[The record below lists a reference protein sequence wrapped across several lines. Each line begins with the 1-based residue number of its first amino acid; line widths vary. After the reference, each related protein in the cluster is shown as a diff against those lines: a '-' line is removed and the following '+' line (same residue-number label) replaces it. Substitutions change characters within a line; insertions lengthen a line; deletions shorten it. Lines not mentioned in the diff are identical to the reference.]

1 MFQRPQFELVRGRL
15 HEPRRFIQVLLG
27 PRQTGKTTL
36 IHQVL
41 ETLDLPTHVAS
52 ADQPATKDRS
62 WIEQQWEAG
71 RLLLRAEPRPSAVVL
86 VLDEIQKVPDW
97 SEITKRLWDEDS
109 ADRRELRVV
118 LLGSSP
124 WLIQKG
130 LGESLAGRFELIRM
144 GHWPWVEMKTAF
156 GWGIEDYVYYGG
168 YPGAAPLR
176 SDPDRWR
183 SYIQDSLIETT
194 ISRDVLLMT
203 RVDKPAL
210 LRQLFHLGCLYSGQ
224 VLSFTKL
231 LGQLQDAGNT
241 TTLAHYLDLLE
252 AAGLVGGLR
261 KYAGQPVRRR
271 RSSPKLQVYNTAL
284 LSAQSGFSF
293 AEIRARPERW
303 GRLVESCVGAH
314 LVNACLGTDISVHYW
329 SHRNREVDFVLARG
343 DTLIAI
349 EVKSGR
355 TPTSLPGLEAFARD
369 FPVQKSLLVGGT
381 GVPLEVFLRMPI
393 ADLW

>member
-1 MFQRPQFELVRGRL
+1 M
-15 HEPRRFIQVLLG
+15 QVLLG

-71 RLLLRAEPRPSAVVL
+71 RLLLRAESQPAAAVL

-109 ADRRELRVV
+109 AARRELRVV

-130 LGESLAGRFELIRM
+130 LTESLTGRFEVIRIR
-144 GHWPWVEMKTAF
+144 HWPWVEMRDAF
-156 GWGIEDYVYYGG
+156 GWEVEEYIYYGG
-168 YPGAAPLR
+168 YPGAAPLIR
-176 SDPDRWR
+176 EPDRWR
-183 SYIQDSLIETT
+183 AYIQDSLIETT

-224 VLSFTKL
+224 VLSFTKI
-231 LGQLQDAGNT
+231 LGQLHDAGNT

-252 AAGLVGGLR
+252 AVGLVGGLR
-261 KYAGQPVRRR
+261 KYSAQQVRQR
-271 RSSPKLQVYNTAL
+271 RSSPKLQVHNTAL
-284 LSAQSGFSF
+284 LSAQSGLRF
-293 AEIRARPERW
+293 AETRTRPERW

-329 SHRNREVDFVLARG
+329 SHRNREVDFVLTRG
-343 DTLIAI
+343 ETLIAI

-355 TPTSLPGLEAFARD
+355 TPTSLPGLEAFARA
-369 FPVQKSLLVGGT
+369 FPVERSLQIVGT
-381 GVPLEVFLRMPI
+381 GIPLEGFLRTSA
-393 ADLW
+393 ADLF